1 MPRRYAAHLRVKGLP
16 AGSSSDL
23 QGCKPSRSLL
33 ILLNLHPPSLFP
45 FLSLSL
51 SSRFP
56 LVHRG
61 VDNSSSCRLDNF
73 LSARLAAQSMT
84 QTFAIWISWD
94 GGWFAFGLWSLSW
107 NDCSIR
113 NIKWARTK
121 SSDWLDIFTPFLF
134 LTVFFLPLFSMILI
148 KFLSPFFSSFFLC
161 GERREKGI
169 WIILY
174 IWSEIVL
181 VLKFL
186 INCNGTMI
194 KRCNN

>member
-1 MPRRYAAHLRVKGLP
+1 MVAREWRMATGYIRKWRYQGMPRRYAAHLRVKGLA

-33 ILLNLHPPSLFP
+33 ILLNLHPPSLLP
-45 FLSLSL
+45 PPLSLSL
-51 SSRFP
+51 ITFLRSFIE
-56 LVHRG
+56 

-84 QTFAIWISWD
+84 QTFAIWISWVD

-134 LTVFFLPLFSMILI
+134 LAVFSLSSFSPWFLLN
-148 KFLSPFFSSFFLC
+148 FFSLLSFLC
-161 GERREKGI
+161 GERREGGGFE
-169 WIILY
+169 LY
-174 IWSEIVL
+174 WWSVDCI
-181 VLKFL
+181 
-186 INCNGTMI
+186 
-194 KRCNN
+194 